1 MVNVYYYDLE
11 VKQIYLVLLSPLAY
25 AVWIE
30 IHDELSKILSH
41 HWSPL
46 AYAVWIEI
54 IDELSDM
61 LSETS
66 PLAYAVWIEITVSAG
81 SDSLHSGHRLRMRCG
96 SKSYQ

>member
-11 VKQIYLVLLSPLAY
+11 VKQIYLVLL
-25 AVWIE
+25 
-30 IHDELSKILSH
+30 
-41 HWSPL
+41 SPL

-81 SDSLHSGHRLRMRCG
+81 SDSLHSGHRLRLRCG

>member
-11 VKQIYLVLLSPLAY
+11 VKQIYLVLL
-25 AVWIE
+25 
-30 IHDELSKILSH
+30 
-41 HWSPL
+41 SPL